1 MSRPAIGNEPTPDE
15 RILVERLL
23 GRRPQGAYR
32 IVVRSAIG
40 EPVVLRN
47 APLLDDG
54 TPMPTLYW
62 LIGPDEIREVG
73 AVEADGGVDRVEE
86 LVGLDTIDAVHREYA
101 AVRDA
106 DIPTDH
112 SGPRPS
118 GGVGGTRRGVKC
130 LHAHFA
136 WWLAGGNDPIG
147 AWVDEQCRL
156 RGAHLAE
163 RVTS

>member
-1 MSRPAIGNEPTPDE
+1 MSRPAFGTEPTPDE
-15 RILVERLL
+15 RTIVERLL

-32 IVVRSAIG
+32 IVVRSRNG
-40 EPVVLRN
+40 DPVVLRN
-47 APLLDDG
+47 EPLLDDG

-73 AVEADGGVDRVEE
+73 AVEADGGVDLVEE
-86 LVGLDTIDAVHREYA
+86 LIGLDIIEKVHSEYA
-101 AVRDA
+101 HIRDSQ
-106 DIPTDH
+106 IPQGH
-112 SGPRPS
+112 VGPRPS

-136 WWLAGGNDPIG
+136 WWLAGGDDPVG

-156 RGAHLAE
+156 RGATLAE
-163 RVTS
+163 RVTA

>member
-1 MSRPAIGNEPTPDE
+1 MSRPASGSEPTPDE
-15 RILVERLL
+15 RIIVERLL

-32 IVVRSAIG
+32 IVVRSKSG
-40 EPVVLRN
+40 DPVVLRN

-62 LIGPDEIREVG
+62 LIGTEEIKEVG
-73 AVEADGGVDRVEE
+73 AVEADGGVDRVEAI
-86 LVGLDTIDAVHREYA
+86 VGLDTIDAVHREYA
-101 AVRDA
+101 KVRDA
-106 DIPTDH
+106 EVPVNH

-136 WWLAGGNDPIG
+136 WWLAGGEDPIG

-163 RVTS
+163 RITS

>member
-1 MSRPAIGNEPTPDE
+1 MSRPAFGSEPTPDE

-32 IVVRSAIG
+32 IVVRSATG

-86 LVGLDTIDAVHREYA
+86 LVGLDAIDAVHREYA
-101 AVRDA
+101 AVRDS

-163 RVTS
+163 RVTA

>member
-1 MSRPAIGNEPTPDE
+1 MSRPALGTVPTPDE
-15 RILVERLL
+15 RITVERLL
-23 GRRPQGAYR
+23 GRRPQGEYR
-32 IVVRSAIG
+32 IVVRSRNG
-40 EPVVLRN
+40 DPVVLRN

-62 LIGPDEIREVG
+62 LIGPDEIKEVG
-73 AVEADGGVDRVEE
+73 AIEAEGGVNRVEE
-86 LVGLDTIDAVHREYA
+86 LIGLEIIDRVHREYERI
-101 AVRDA
+101 RDI
-106 DIPTDH
+106 DIPEHHT
-112 SGPRPS
+112 GPRPR

-136 WWLAGGNDPIG
+136 WWLAGGIDPVG

-156 RGAHLAE
+156 RGATLAE